1 MSFEKTQTSK
11 FYGLVV
17 KPTKE
22 NEETLYVLANGTLTC
37 SSFEQ
42 TLTSIKYMVDVT
54 AYQNP
59 RYGCKEQRTSFEFKC
74 ERYISESKWSL
85 STGGLF
91 LNIYFAKNRGIGKWV
106 MVSLFNTLKELVD
119 VNDLDEIS
127 FKLTDGQ
134 AKTKEEMTLRNQFY
148 RTIGCVPYV
157 FNDQTTELELGNW
170 ETVENGRAVLPID
183 KIPSKYNESKI
194 EQMSVEDMI
203 KHLLKS
209 QASLVAENEQLNSK
223 YAFLK
228 GEITPLRKFKEKCDK
243 IRFMLGVVA
252 FLVILV
258 AVSWLNWTS

>member
-1 MSFEKTQTSK
+1 MSFEKTQTPK

-17 KPTKE
+17 KPTKK

-37 SSFEQ
+37 TSFEQ
-42 TLTSIKYMVDVT
+42 TLTSIKYKIDVT

-74 ERYISESKWSL
+74 ERFISEAKWRL
-85 STGGLF
+85 STSGLF
-91 LNIYFAKNRGIGKWV
+91 LDIYFAKNRGVGKWV

-119 VNDLDEIS
+119 FGDFDEIS
-127 FKLTDGQ
+127 FKLTDAQ
-134 AKTKEEMTLRNQFY
+134 ARTKEEMTLRNQFY
-148 RTIGCVPYV
+148 RTIGCIPYA

-170 ETVENGRAVLPID
+170 ETLENGRAVLPIEQ
-183 KIPSKYNESKI
+183 IPTKYNESKI

-209 QASLVAENEQLNSK
+209 QASLVAENEDLNSN

-228 GEITPLRKFKEKCDK
+228 GEIGPLRKFKDKCDK

-252 FLVILV
+252 FFVFLV
-258 AVSWLNWTS
+258 AFSWFNWTS